1 MGGLVEALLGAG
13 IGASTAAVNNA
24 KHDQQQMDADAAEQ
38 RVMNR
43 ETALMYL
50 RNKYAKD
57 LAEHSDGLARGRAQ
71 FENDLRLDSLNDERV
86 TQAEDRKRQGE
97 IDDYDVKKM
106 IDNDYASQKET
117 RDNAEWGRRNGIEFG
132 QQKSLVG
139 MKLAAMKASKGGAG
153 DDEIGNPDFIGA
165 RKGLYGYLGI
175 DAGANEGEMRVA
187 MKRLGLP
194 DEATPKVAQDVL
206 NAATNVYAANPNLSP
221 DEALKFGREI
231 LYGKINLGTAP
242 FGGNGRKL
250 QYFTAGGRRYG
261 YGRPN

>member
-86 TQAEDRKRQGE
+86 TQAEDRKRKAALEDHRATAG
-97 IDDYDVKKM
+97 IDDEFAEKK
-106 IDNDYASQKET
+106 EGRT
-117 RDNAEWGRRNGIEFG
+117 NAEWGRRNGIEFG

-139 MKLAAMKASKGGAG
+139 TKLAAMKARKGAAG
-153 DDEIGNPDFIGA
+153 DDEIGNPDFVDG
-165 RKGLYGYLGI
+165 RKDLYSYLGI
-175 DAGANEGEMRVA
+175 DAGGDESDMRGVIP
-187 MKRLGLP
+187 RLGLP
-194 DEATPKVAQDVL
+194 EKATTKDAQEVL
-206 NAATNVYAANPNLSP
+206 KAATYVFSANPNLAP
-221 DEALKFGREI
+221 DEALQM
-231 LYGKINLGTAP
+231 GKALAYK
-242 FGGNGRKL
+242 KL
-250 QYFTAGGRRYG
+250 QISEAKLPDGRRMKYFNFDGRRYG